1 MAKKL
6 ILVIGATGAQGIP
19 VVSSLLA
26 PTKDGS
32 PSPYAVRALT
42 RDPTHE
48 RALKLKAAGAEL
60 FEGSFENINDII
72 AAYQGCWGVF
82 VNTDTFA
89 VGQKREIYA
98 AIQLYEY
105 AHREKGIRHFV
116 WSGLD
121 YSSKVGTPEWTMQGF
136 ALTRDWD
143 PKLGGYDLKYKT
155 EHLDAKGIFSDFLR
169 SQKSES
175 TPNGEGL
182 TWSIVTT
189 GPYIEGLWSALLGPR
204 RERDENGA
212 VVFDIPIGDGHV
224 PAISLRDIGWW
235 TRYIF
240 DHRAETS
247 GKELKIATEMITG
260 DGLAKTFTRVTGI
273 PAVYK
278 RLSVDDYFAQRT
290 VEGVDVPI
298 AGEEKGSTVTI
309 KDTFSGMYWTWRDDL
324 LTRDMDWLRKTYPEG
339 YTLESWIRETGYDG
353 SLAPS
358 GGLKNTNFKGV
369 SKN

>member
-1 MAKKL
+1 MTQSDKKL

-26 PTKDGS
+26 PSKDGS

-48 RALKLKAAGAEL
+48 RALQLKAAGAEL
-60 FEGSFENINDII
+60 FKGSFENIDDMI
-72 AAYQGCWGVF
+72 AAYQGCYGVF

-89 VGQKREIYA
+89 IGQKREIYA

-105 AHREKGIRHFV
+105 AHREPAMRHFV

-121 YSSKVGTPEWTMQGF
+121 YSS
-136 ALTRDWD
+136 
-143 PKLGGYDLKYKT
+143 KLGGYDLKYKT

-175 TPNGEGL
+175 VVNGEGL
-182 TWSIVTT
+182 PWSIVTT
-189 GPYIEGLWSALLGPR
+189 GPYIENLQSPNNQVLLGPR
-204 RERDENGA
+204 PERDENGA
-212 VVFDIPIGDGHV
+212 LVFDIPLGDGHA
-224 PAISLRDIGWW
+224 PIIALRDIGWW
-235 TRYIF
+235 VRYTF

-247 GKELKIATEMITG
+247 GKELKVATEMLTG
-260 DGLAKTFTRVTGI
+260 EGFVETFTSVTGI

-278 RLSVDDYFAQRT
+278 RLGVDEYFQGNPL
-290 VEGVDVPI
+290 EGADVPI
-298 AGEEKGSTVTI
+298 ASEGDGESKVTI

-324 LTRDMDWLRKTYPEG
+324 ITRDMEWIRRTYPEG

-353 SLAPS
+353 TMVS
-358 GGLKNTNFKGV
+358 GGLKNSREL
-369 SKN
+369 SKK